1 MWRENQMTD
10 GIKWIYSHKYIV
22 YRRPMAKLAHNAW
35 HHDRDDVVCHLYL
48 RWRVNEFRTSRRREF
63 RRWIYRIYIA
73 NEVQIVLR
81 WLAGVSP
88 SLNHPKK
95 RSDKV
100 KTLISQLFEWRV
112 TNELVR
118 KFSLNHFF
126 LHQRPSEMEFGCA
139 KPRARNRCENV
150 LNFIS
155 IAFAV
160 ATEIK
165 YSMKVDWNRR
175 RNMYDYIWDY
185 VRDKW

>member
-95 RSDKV
+95 RSD
-100 KTLISQLFEWRV
+100 ISIVRMARNKWAREKILFEPFFSSSTAKWDGVRV
-112 TNELVR
+112 CEAQSP
-118 KFSLNHFF
+118 KSLWKCV
-126 LHQRPSEMEFGCA
+126 EFH
-139 KPRARNRCENV
+139 
-150 LNFIS
+150 
-155 IAFAV
+155 
-160 ATEIK
+160 
-165 YSMKVDWNRR
+165 
-175 RNMYDYIWDY
+175 
-185 VRDKW
+185 